1 MRPLRSSKVIEFIW
15 SYWGHLKSKL
25 SPKSKTFMDQ
35 NHHFSTDKADTFPST
50 FSLKIYP
57 SYSCKVENGIF
68 WKPLSECEQGEN
80 IFSSDPKLF
89 FASSVFTQKRKLVIM
104 EFWVRIWKK
113 SRKWQ
118 IFVAIGTNYSTLLR
132 TEKSFKFLVFF
143 WSPRPLK
150 VCGKSS
156 NAADFIGKS
165 FFRVQL
171 NAVYVWEVCT
181 ISAHC
186 AKIKFLSKNWLGLYD
201 VIEVISGQLRPFLRS
216 IHPNPSS
223 WARFT

>member
-1 MRPLRSSKVIEFIW
+1 MEYSESH
-15 SYWGHLKSKL
+15 S
-25 SPKSKTFMDQ
+25 Q
-35 NHHFSTDKADTFPST
+35 NVNKE
-50 FSLKIYP
+50 K
-57 SYSCKVENGIF
+57 
-68 WKPLSECEQGEN
+68 
-80 IFSSDPKLF
+80 IFSHQILNFF

-132 TEKSFKFLVFF
+132 TEKSFKFLMFF

-171 NAVYVWEVCT
+171 NAVYVWEVCYYQYT
-181 ISAHC
+181 LFQNQYFVQ
-186 AKIKFLSKNWLGLYD
+186 KFNLANLRSRRPFL
-201 VIEVISGQLRPFLRS
+201 GQLRPFEANSPKSNIVKLVS
-216 IHPNPSS
+216 PNSPNFNILKL
-223 WARFT
+223 FT